1 MPRAKK
7 RPKHRLDE
15 LGYLEEDPED
25 RGCFLAMWVESPTGT
40 EELIDYSDDE
50 KGQTWT
56 ATIYDA
62 LDYNGVIIK
71 VGTVVFLTPETK
83 GELCEIGRV
92 VKLFGVDDEYAPKR
106 MNVQWFF
113 RPEHIDLNSVGL
125 SAAKYEIFLS
135 PAIEEFNSVD
145 AIEK

>member
-50 KGQTWT
+50 KGQSSSSSHF
-56 ATIYDA
+56 IY
-62 LDYNGVIIK
+62 
-71 VGTVVFLTPETK
+71 
-83 GELCEIGRV
+83 
-92 VKLFGVDDEYAPKR
+92 LF
-106 MNVQWFF
+106 
-113 RPEHIDLNSVGL
+113 
-125 SAAKYEIFLS
+125 
-135 PAIEEFNSVD
+135 
-145 AIEK
+145 